1 MLDSIE
7 EKLIYSLA
15 KRIPREAGKV
25 GKVLVPDNIGI
36 RDLLQDGQVRGEVGR
51 KGGVFIDIIFL

>member
-51 KGGVFIDIIFL
+51 KGGGDS